1 MTTSITLRGNKG
13 SALTYVE
20 VDDNFSNLKT
30 TADAAK
36 TTADAAAVAG
46 AVTSSGL
53 TMATGKLLGRSS
65 ASTGAV
71 QEIIVGAGLA
81 LSGGQLEANLGAYLT
96 SADAAATY
104 QPITSMSGYLTS
116 ATAASTYQ
124 TQAGMSA
131 YLTTTTAASTYQT
144 QAGMS
149 SYLTTVTASSTYLTQ
164 TNAASTY
171 QTQSGM
177 SSYLTTATAS
187 STYAPLASPT
197 LTGVPAAPTAAVDTN
212 TTQIATT
219 AYVIGQ
225 GYLKSSTAAST
236 YQTQNGMSSYLTTAS
251 ASSTYLTQTNAAS
264 TYQTQ
269 AGMSSYLTTASA
281 ASTYQTQSGMSSYLT
296 TSAAASTYLALSGGT
311 LTGTLSTKSVDVTT
325 NFYGSIT
332 AVSASAIDCS
342 LGNYFTKTASGALT
356 WTITNVPSSRSF
368 SFILRLTNGGT
379 GTQTWPASVKWP
391 GGTAPTLTASGVDVL
406 GFITEDGGTTWRG
419 VALMTDS
426 K

>member
-1 MTTSITLRGNKG
+1 MTTSITLRGTKG

-53 TMATGKLLGRSS
+53 TMATGRLLGRSS

-104 QPITSMSGYLTS
+104 QPITSMSAYLTS

-149 SYLTTVTASSTYLTQ
+149 SYLTTADAGTTYLTQ

-187 STYAPLASPT
+187 STY
-197 LTGVPAAPTAAVDTN
+197 
-212 TTQIATT
+212 
-219 AYVIGQ
+219 
-225 GYLKSSTAAST
+225 
-236 YQTQNGMSSYLTTAS
+236 
-251 ASSTYLTQTNAAS
+251 LTQTNAAS

-269 AGMSSYLTTASA
+269 SGMSSYLTTASA

-296 TSAAASTYLALSGGT
+296 TTAAASTYLALSGGT

-356 WTITNVPSSRSF
+356 WTITNVPATRAF

-391 GGTAPTLTASGVDVL
+391 AGTAPTLTASGVDVL

>member
-1 MTTSITLRGNKG
+1 MATSITLRSVKG
-13 SALTYVE
+13 SALTHTE

-30 TADAAK
+30 TADAA
-36 TTADAAAVAG
+36 APAG
-46 AVTSSGL
+46 AITSSGL

-71 QEIIVGAGLA
+71 QEIIVGSGLA
-81 LSGGQLEANLGAYLT
+81 LSGGQLEADLGAYLT

-104 QPITSMSGYLTS
+104 QPITSMSGYLT
-116 ATAASTYQ
+116 
-124 TQAGMSA
+124 
-131 YLTTTTAASTYQT
+131 TTTAASTYQT

-149 SYLTTVTASSTYLTQ
+149 SYLTNATASSTYLTQ
-164 TNAASTY
+164 TDAASTYQTQSGMSSYLTTASASSTYLTQANAASTY

-177 SSYLTTATAS
+177 SSYLTTASAA
-187 STYAPLASPT
+187 STYQPISSMS
-197 LTGVPAAPTAAVDTN
+197 
-212 TTQIATT
+212 
-219 AYVIGQ
+219 
-225 GYLKSSTAAST
+225 GYLTSSTAAST
-236 YQTQNGMSSYLTTAS
+236 Y
-251 ASSTYLTQTNAAS
+251 
-264 TYQTQ
+264 
-269 AGMSSYLTTASA
+269 
-281 ASTYQTQSGMSSYLT
+281 
-296 TSAAASTYLALSGGT
+296 LALAGGT

-332 AVSASAIDCS
+332 AVSATAIDCS
-342 LGNYFTKTASGALT
+342 AGNYFTKTASGALT

-379 GTQTWPASVKWP
+379 GTQTWPSSVKWP